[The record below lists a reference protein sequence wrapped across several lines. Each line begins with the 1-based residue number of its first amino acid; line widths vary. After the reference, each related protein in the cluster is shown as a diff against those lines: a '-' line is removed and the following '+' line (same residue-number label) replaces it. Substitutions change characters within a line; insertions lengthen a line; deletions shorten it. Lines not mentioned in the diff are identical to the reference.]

1 MLRRHALLRTGARM
15 TENPYQS
22 PQAAADAVEIL
33 VESREYLRS
42 VARSQKGI
50 LFCILIYLIAMFGVF
65 WLPNEMLSV
74 ISVIVLLVGIVG
86 ALFVF
91 MLAIKLYG
99 AVLGIMLGVLSL
111 VPLAGLLILSIVNG
125 KATGVLRKNGV
136 KVGLLGADISAI

>member
-1 MLRRHALLRTGARM
+1 M

>member
-1 MLRRHALLRTGARM
+1 M

-22 PQAAADAVEIL
+22 PQAAADAVGTL
-33 VESREYLRS
+33 VESREHLRS

-50 LFCILIYLIAMFGVF
+50 LICILVYLIAMFGVF
-65 WLPNEMLSV
+65 WLPTEMLAT
-74 ISVIVLLVGIVG
+74 IRIIVLLAGIAG

-99 AVLGIMLGVLSL
+99 AVLGIMLGILSL
-111 VPLAGLLILSIVNG
+111 VPLGGLLILSIVNG
-125 KATGVLRKNGV
+125 KATSVLRKSRI

>member
-1 MLRRHALLRTGARM
+1 
-15 TENPYQS
+15 
-22 PQAAADAVEIL
+22 
-33 VESREYLRS
+33 
-42 VARSQKGI
+42 
-50 LFCILIYLIAMFGVF
+50 MFGVF